1 MVWMGVAA
9 AGLVLLGS
17 GCASEPR
24 VSPAWEW
31 QQMSERYPNPPP
43 AEEQTFGRPETRAY
57 WQ

>member
-1 MVWMGVAA
+1 MGVAA